1 MGTEIQ
7 ARRTIPAPTPQLT
20 RSLSP
25 DALVAH
31 RQAIAFDVEVILD
44 GYWDRM
50 PPADVKAGILADW
63 ADALEDWTQEQVLY
77 GLRKWR
83 NENPSKKPN
92 PGHILVILKGL
103 RGIKEAQR
111 AALSKQ
117 AADATPDDDMT
128 PVEREASR
136 KRIAEMCA
144 EVAGAKRMGP
154 LVGVAK

>member
-1 MGTEIQ
+1 
-7 ARRTIPAPTPQLT
+7 
-20 RSLSP
+20 
-25 DALVAH
+25 
-31 RQAIAFDVEVILD
+31 
-44 GYWDRM
+44 M

-92 PGHILVILKGL
+92 PGHVLAILKGL
-103 RGIKEAQR
+103 RGVKEAQR

-117 AADATPDDDMT
+117 AQDTPPADDITPE
-128 PVEREASR
+128 EREASR
-136 KRIAEMCA
+136 LRIAEMCA

-154 LVGVAK
+154 LVG